1 MISKPVL
8 RELIN
13 LRLRDAEALLEKRR
27 YHSSIYMAGYA
38 IEIALKYKICKMYF
52 FTKGFPE
59 TKAEFELYYPSEG
72 SKKNLRQA
80 IKKIQE
86 IRHHDLS
93 KLLFYSGTEVKIKLS
108 LLNEWNLI
116 VNWSPEMRYKIN
128 VVKKAEAST
137 KLNAVKSILKGIL

>member
-13 LRLRDAEALLEKRR
+13 LRLRDAEALFEKRR
-27 YHSSIYMAGYA
+27 YHSSIYMARYA

-59 TKAEFELYYPSEG
+59 TKAEFELYYPAKG
-72 SKKNLRQA
+72 SKKNLRQV

-93 KLLFYSGTEVKIKLS
+93 KLLFYSGSEVKIKLT

-116 VNWSPEMRYKIN
+116 ANWNPEMRYKPN
-128 VVKKAEAST
+128 TTKKAEAVI
-137 KLNAVKSILKGIL
+137 KLAAVKSILKEIL